1 MTNTQSMV
9 RIINVNV
16 EVAMS
21 NVTDG
26 GLQW

>member
-9 RIINVNV
+9 RIIHVYV